1 MVHMMAPNIIKTTG
15 FALFQAAP
23 HSYFYVIYIFV
34 SQFNQLLGAAVGTGE
49 ENR

>member
-1 MVHMMAPNIIKTTG
+1 MIHMMASNIIKTTG
-15 FALFQAAP
+15 FELFQAAP

>member
-1 MVHMMAPNIIKTTG
+1 MMAPNIIKTTG

-23 HSYFYVIYIFV
+23 HSYFYIIYIFV
-34 SQFNQLLGAAVGTGE
+34 SQFNQLFSAPVGTEE

>member
-1 MVHMMAPNIIKTTG
+1 MMAPNVIKTTG

-23 HSYFYVIYIFV
+23 HSYFYVIYTFV
-34 SQFNQLLGAAVGTGE
+34 GQFKRLLGAAVGTGE

>member
-1 MVHMMAPNIIKTTG
+1 MMAPNIIKTTG

-34 SQFNQLLGAAVGTGE
+34 SQFNQLFSAPVGTEE